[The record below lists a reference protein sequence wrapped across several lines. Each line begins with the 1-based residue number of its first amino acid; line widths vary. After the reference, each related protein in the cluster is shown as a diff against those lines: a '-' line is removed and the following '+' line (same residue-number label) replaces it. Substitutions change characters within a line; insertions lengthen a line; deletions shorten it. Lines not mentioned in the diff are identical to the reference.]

1 MSRAIATSE
10 EIEMEPDLPASLV
23 ESLRDIGPATL
34 HEAQGQYGAVDPA
47 IKPLDPTMRLAG
59 PALTVDCRPSDN
71 LMLHLAIARAR
82 RGEVLVVDA
91 KAFVDAGAWGDVM
104 TLAAQTR
111 GIAGLVID
119 GAVRDANSIVAMGF
133 PVFSRGI
140 CIRGTIKN
148 QPGRLREPIVLGGT
162 LVNDGDIIVGDRD
175 GLVIIPRARAAEVAR
190 LGREREAKEEAL
202 RNEIRSGRTT
212 VELLG
217 LHETLTRLGLS

>member
-1 MSRAIATSE
+1 MPETTATSQDM
-10 EIEMEPDLPASLV
+10 EMEAALSAVLL

-47 IKPLDPTMRLAG
+47 IKPLDPGMRLAG

-82 RGEVLVVDA
+82 PGEVIVVDA

-104 TLAAQTR
+104 TLAAQAR
-111 GIAGLVID
+111 GVAGLVID
-119 GAVRDANSIVAMGF
+119 GSVRDANSIVAMGF

-140 CIRGTIKN
+140 SIRGTIKN

-175 GLVIIPRARAAEVAR
+175 GLVVVPRARAAEVMR
-190 LGREREAKEEAL
+190 LGREREIKEAAL
-202 RNEIRSGRTT
+202 REQIRAGRTT

-217 LHETLTRLGLS
+217 LQESLARLGLS